1 VSLVRSNLLL
11 DWFDMNSIIGETC
24 LKFMLDLFDMNSLI
38 GEHMLKVLWRCLVGR
53 NSL

>member
-1 VSLVRSNLLL
+1 
-11 DWFDMNSIIGETC
+11 MNSLIGETC

-38 GEHMLKVLWRCLVGR
+38 SEHMLKVLWRCLVGR